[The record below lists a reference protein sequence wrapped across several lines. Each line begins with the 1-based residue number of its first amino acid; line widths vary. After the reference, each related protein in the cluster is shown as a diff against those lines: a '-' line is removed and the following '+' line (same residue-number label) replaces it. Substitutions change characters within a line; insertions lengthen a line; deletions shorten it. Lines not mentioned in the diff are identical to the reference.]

1 MSKVLLRPIFRR
13 FFGIRNSQIPNLTLV
28 VEEDVQVQVPKN
40 EIGPIQ
46 TIYDIC
52 DRKKTFKLWNR
63 VHSTGQGYIKFDP
76 ESGVLATS
84 GTSKDAA
91 ALQFEQG
98 THDEEFKIFITSGSK
113 TYYFYCDE
121 DAVMASEDHAKST
134 NFMIDLTRR
143 ASQYNVLRFEDK
155 NRKMKM
161 LTVGADDRLITA
173 VFEDDKMKFERFMG
187 PACSF
192 VIDLN

>member
-13 FFGIRNSQIPNLTLV
+13 CLGIRNSHIPNLTLV
-28 VEEDVQVQVPKN
+28 VEEDVQLQVAKN

-52 DRKKTFKLWNR
+52 NRKKTFKLWNR

-91 ALQFEQG
+91 ALQLEG
-98 THDEEFKIFITSGSK
+98 PYDEEFKIFITSGSK

-173 VFEDDKMKFERFMG
+173 VFEKDKMKFERFMG